1 MPLRTTI
8 SQFLHVLDKN
18 KQTTHQLLLVNSPFH
33 TTVIWKWVLE
43 FSAPLRCRHPPDLSN
58 PFSGKDNFSLFMSSH
73 NRKSTVL
80 GTFWTILTCWLRAL
94 YFAFKNTL
102 WVHNY
107 LPLRDEW
114 FRSAGKLKKISKHFF
129 LNSIYMPYIYWQFWW
144 KKKDMVYNVGPIS
157 GRSHV
162 GHGLI
167 GK

>member
-1 MPLRTTI
+1 MT
-8 SQFLHVLDKN
+8 
-18 KQTTHQLLLVNSPFH
+18 
-33 TTVIWKWVLE
+33 WKWVLE

-80 GTFWTILTCWLRAL
+80 GTFWTILTCRLRAL

-114 FRSAGKLKKISKHFF
+114 FRSAGKLKKKKVNIFSTLSICLTFTGNSGEKRKTWFIVWDQLVVDLMWAMDLLGSKITRNRHRYRGHFLKKGIWKSKPRTSHDMQF
-129 LNSIYMPYIYWQFWW
+129 L
-144 KKKDMVYNVGPIS
+144 
-157 GRSHV
+157 
-162 GHGLI
+162 
-167 GK
+167 